1 MKIGI
6 IGYGSMGKMIF
17 EKLLPAAKNGKFGL
31 LVATRTREKLAGVQA
46 EVCESNRELA
56 ARADWIFLCVPREN
70 IKEVLDE
77 CKDGL
82 TEEKLLI
89 SLNGSV
95 LFEQMRQVAACKFAK
110 VIPSVTAEVDRS
122 QTLVSFDQRATAQEK
137 EQLSKLLS
145 CMGDVIELPE
155 EEIGIGSELVSCMPA
170 FLAAVVKELCAS
182 AKPHTTLPKEEIL
195 RMVLLTM
202 QGTAALMLK
211 QGYSC
216 EEVIGRVATKG
227 GITEVGTN
235 VIGERFPAVADEVF
249 EKTLERRKL
258 TAEAAQKDFSA

>member
-6 IGYGSMGKMIF
+6 IGYGSMGKMMF
-17 EKLLPAAKNGKFGL
+17 EKLLPAAERGEFGL
-31 LVATRTREKLAGVQA
+31 LVATRTREKLAGVKA

-82 TEEKLLI
+82 SAEKLLI

-95 LFEQMRQVAACKFAK
+95 LFEQMQQVAACKFAK

-182 AKPHTTLPKEEIL
+182 AKPHTTLPKEEVL